1 MKRKKALKLSFD
13 YMDTPERRVVSLEAD
28 GVPCVPVLGFDAY
41 RCQWRVAPIH
51 VHEECLEISLCLR
64 GDLEFE
70 LGGECYPFRPGT
82 VFVSRPDEP
91 HRLRAYPKGMS
102 KYWILFR
109 LPARG
114 ERILG
119 FSAKETAWFV
129 QELTHLPQRLFAGTK
144 GILAAFKRLFALCDN
159 LPARSVPRR
168 VRIRAAVVELLLEI
182 VEAAHTTTAQQSPE
196 RIADVI
202 AAVRADLAR
211 GWTIDELATRVGCS
225 HSKLLLAFKQQT
237 GAPPHAFLLAC
248 RIERAKELLATG
260 SDSVA
265 TIARALGFAS
275 PQHFAGHFKLATGQT
290 PREWRAKAMCEK

>member
-1 MKRKKALKLSFD
+1 MKRKALKLSFE
-13 YMDTPERRVVSLEAD
+13 YMDTPERRVLSLDAD

-41 RCQWRVAPIH
+41 RRQWRAAPIH
-51 VHEECLEISLCLR
+51 VHDECVEISLCLR
-64 GDLEFE
+64 GNLEFE
-70 LGGECYPFRPGT
+70 MGGKRYPFRPGS
-82 VFVSRPDEP
+82 VFVARPDEP
-91 HRLRAYPKGMS
+91 HRLRSYPKGMS
-102 KYWILFR
+102 KYWLLFR

-129 QELTHLPQRLFAGTK
+129 QELTHLPRRPFPGTK

-168 VRIRAAVVELLLEI
+168 VRIRSAVVELLLEI

-248 RIERAKELLATG
+248 RIERAKELLAAG

-290 PREWRAKAMCEK
+290 PREWRAKAMCAK

>member
-1 MKRKKALKLSFD
+1 MKRKALKLSFD
-13 YMDTPERRVVSLEAD
+13 YMDTPERRVLSLDAD

-41 RCQWRVAPIH
+41 RRQWRAAPIH
-51 VHEECLEISLCLR
+51 VHDECMELSLCLR
-64 GDLEFE
+64 GNLEFE
-70 LGGECYPFRPGT
+70 MGGKRYPFRPGS
-82 VFVSRPDEP
+82 VFVARPDEP
-91 HRLRAYPKGMS
+91 HRLRSYPKGMS
-102 KYWILFR
+102 KYWLLFR

-119 FSAKETAWFV
+119 FSARETAWFV
-129 QELTHLPQRLFAGTK
+129 QELTHLPRRLFAGTK
-144 GILAAFKRLFALCDN
+144 GILSAFKRLFALCDN

-248 RIERAKELLATG
+248 RIERAKELLAAG

-265 TIARALGFAS
+265 AIARALGFAS

-290 PREWRAKAMCEK
+290 PREWRAKAKMCAK

>member
-1 MKRKKALKLSFD
+1 MKRKALKLSFE
-13 YMDTPERRVVSLEAD
+13 YMDTPERRVLSLDAD

-41 RCQWRVAPIH
+41 RRQWRAAPIH
-51 VHEECLEISLCLR
+51 VHDECVEISLCLR
-64 GDLEFE
+64 GNLEFE
-70 LGGECYPFRPGT
+70 MGGKRYPFRPGS
-82 VFVSRPDEP
+82 VFVARPDEP

-102 KYWILFR
+102 KYWLLFR

-119 FSAKETAWFV
+119 FSAKETAWLV
-129 QELTHLPQRLFAGTK
+129 QELTHLPRRLFPGTK

-211 GWTIDELATRVGCS
+211 CWTIDELATRVGCS

-248 RIERAKELLATG
+248 RIERAKELLADG
-260 SDSVA
+260 RDSVA

-290 PREWRAKAMCEK
+290 PREWRAKTMYVK

>member
-1 MKRKKALKLSFD
+1 MKRKALKLSFE
-13 YMDTPERRVVSLEAD
+13 YMDTPERRVLSLDAD

-41 RCQWRVAPIH
+41 RRQWRAAPIH
-51 VHEECLEISLCLR
+51 VHDECVEISLCLR
-64 GDLEFE
+64 GNLEFE
-70 LGGECYPFRPGT
+70 MGGKRYPFRPGS
-82 VFVSRPDEP
+82 VFVARPDEP
-91 HRLRAYPKGMS
+91 HRLRSYPKGMS
-102 KYWILFR
+102 KYWLLFR

-119 FSAKETAWFV
+119 FSAKETAWLV

-211 GWTIDELATRVGCS
+211 CWTIDELATRVGCS

-248 RIERAKELLATG
+248 RIERAKELLAAG
-260 SDSVA
+260 RDSVA

-290 PREWRAKAMCEK
+290 PREWRAKATCAK

>member
-1 MKRKKALKLSFD
+1 MKRKSLKLSFD
-13 YMDTPERRVVSLEAD
+13 YMDTPERRVVSLAAD

-41 RCQWRVAPIH
+41 RRQWRAAPIH
-51 VHEECLEISLCLR
+51 VHDECVEISLCLR
-64 GDLEFE
+64 GNLEFVM
-70 LGGECYPFRPGT
+70 GGKRYPFRPGS
-82 VFVSRPDEP
+82 VFVARPDEP
-91 HRLRAYPKGMS
+91 HRLRSYPKGMS
-102 KYWILFR
+102 KYWLLFR

-119 FSAKETAWFV
+119 FSAKETAWLV

-211 GWTIDELATRVGCS
+211 CWTIDELATRVGCS

-248 RIERAKELLATG
+248 RIERAKELLAAG

-290 PREWRAKAMCEK
+290 PREWRAKAEMYVK

>member
-1 MKRKKALKLSFD
+1 MKRKSLKLSFD
-13 YMDTPERRVVSLEAD
+13 YMDTPERRVVSLAAD

-41 RCQWRVAPIH
+41 RRQWRAAPIH
-51 VHEECLEISLCLR
+51 VHDECVEISLCLR
-64 GDLEFE
+64 GNLEFE
-70 LGGECYPFRPGT
+70 MGGKRYPFRPGS
-82 VFVSRPDEP
+82 VFVARPDEP
-91 HRLRAYPKGMS
+91 HRLRSYPKGMS
-102 KYWILFR
+102 KYWLLFR

-211 GWTIDELATRVGCS
+211 CWTIDELATRVGCS

-290 PREWRAKAMCEK
+290 PREWRAKAEMYVK